1 MRRIPIGLV
10 LAGLVLLA
18 LVMVDETINTVRQGR
33 DRILQL
39 QHARAARPR

>member
-18 LVMVDETINTVRQGR
+18 SVMVGETINAVRQGR

-39 QHARAARPR
+39 QHAQDARPR